1 MKNRTAFL
9 GVFSA
14 LAIILGYVESMIP
27 FFSGIPGM
35 KLGLANMAV
44 IAVLYLYGPAD
55 ALLVSL
61 VRILVVGMM
70 FGNMVS
76 ILYSLA
82 GAVLSLS
89 VMVWLKGK
97 GWFSIRGVSM
107 AGGVF
112 HNIGQLFIAAV
123 TVNTFQIFYYMP
135 LLILS
140 GTLTGILIGILGG
153 EITRRMKGILLT

>member
-55 ALLVSL
+55 ALFVSL

-76 ILYSLA
+76 ILYSLT

-89 VMVWLKGK
+89 VMIWLKGK
-97 GWFSIRGVSM
+97 GWFSIRGVSI

>member
-55 ALLVSL
+55 ALFVSL
-61 VRILVVGMM
+61 VGIVVVGMM

-76 ILYSLA
+76 ILYSLT

-89 VMVWLKGK
+89 VMIWLKGK
-97 GWFSIRGVSM
+97 GWFSIRGVSI